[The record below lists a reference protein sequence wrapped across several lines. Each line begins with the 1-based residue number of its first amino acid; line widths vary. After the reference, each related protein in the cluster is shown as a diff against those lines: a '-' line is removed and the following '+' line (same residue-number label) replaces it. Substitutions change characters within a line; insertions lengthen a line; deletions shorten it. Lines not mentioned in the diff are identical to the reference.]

1 MEKIKKIIFGILST
15 ILVIILVFNVYNFIC
30 IKVLGH
36 DLATINGYAMLEVVS
51 GSMEPTIHKGDM
63 IIIDTKARYYKDK
76 DIITFYDKEGSFVT
90 HRILSIDLEN
100 GTMVTKGDNNNT
112 KDAASSL
119 TNVVGKY
126 VTKLTGIGVLLA
138 SFKNPFTMVMI
149 FIIGLL
155 ACVLLSTD
163 KDGNPILDSD
173 ELEFKK
179 FLEEKE
185 KREVKENNNTS
196 KKKTK

>member
-15 ILVIILVFNVYNFIC
+15 LLVIILVFNVYNFIC

-90 HRILSIDLEN
+90 HRILSIDLDN

-155 ACVLLSTD
+155 ACILLSTD

-185 KREVKENNNTS
+185 KREVKEKNNTS

>member
-15 ILVIILVFNVYNFIC
+15 LLVIILVFNVYNFIC

-63 IIIDTKARYYKDK
+63 IIIDTKARYYTDK

-90 HRILSIDLEN
+90 HRILSIDLDN

-126 VTKLTGIGVLLA
+126 VTKLTGIGIILA

-185 KREVKENNNTS
+185 KRGVKEKNNTS

>member
-163 KDGNPILDSD
+163 AYGNPILDSD

>member
-15 ILVIILVFNVYNFIC
+15 LLVIILVFNVYNFIC

-63 IIIDTKARYYKDK
+63 IIIDTKARYYTDK

-90 HRILSIDLEN
+90 HRILSIDLDN

-112 KDAASSL
+112 KDASSSL

-126 VTKLTGIGVLLA
+126 VTKLTGIGILLA

-185 KREVKENNNTS
+185 KREVKEKNNTS

>member
-15 ILVIILVFNVYNFIC
+15 LLVIILVFNVYNFIC

-90 HRILSIDLEN
+90 HRILSIDLDN

-155 ACVLLSTD
+155 TCILLSTD

-185 KREVKENNNTS
+185 KREVKEKNNTS

>member
-112 KDAASSL
+112 KDAESSL

>member
-15 ILVIILVFNVYNFIC
+15 LLVIILVFNVYNFIC

-90 HRILSIDLEN
+90 HRILSIDLDN

-126 VTKLTGIGVLLA
+126 VTKLTGIGILLA

-155 ACVLLSTD
+155 ACILLSTD

-185 KREVKENNNTS
+185 KREVKEKNNTS

>member
-15 ILVIILVFNVYNFIC
+15 LLVIILVFNVYNFIC

-90 HRILSIDLEN
+90 HRILSIDLDN

-155 ACVLLSTD
+155 ACILLSTD

-185 KREVKENNNTS
+185 KREVKKNNTS

>member
-15 ILVIILVFNVYNFIC
+15 LLVIILVFNVYNFIC

-90 HRILSIDLEN
+90 HRILSIDLDN

-112 KDAASSL
+112 KDASSSL

-126 VTKLTGIGVLLA
+126 VTKLTGIGILLA

-185 KREVKENNNTS
+185 KREVKEKNNTS

>member
-90 HRILSIDLEN
+90 HRILSIDLDN

-126 VTKLTGIGVLLA
+126 VTKLTGIGILLA

-155 ACVLLSTD
+155 ACIFLSTD

-185 KREVKENNNTS
+185 KREVKEKNNTG